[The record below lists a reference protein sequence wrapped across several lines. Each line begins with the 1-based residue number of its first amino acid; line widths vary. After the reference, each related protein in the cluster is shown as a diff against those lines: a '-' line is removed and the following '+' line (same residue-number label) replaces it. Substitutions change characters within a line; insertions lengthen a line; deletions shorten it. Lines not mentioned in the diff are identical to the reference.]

1 MSMNDPVE
9 CQHLTTRRDEY
20 RTGFNMVKYREIC
33 MQCGELIRSDAPLLT
48 ADKMREYDES
58 IRRAQEWQKQEAEA
72 LASACKYLTQAAN
85 NEVPHD

>member
-1 MSMNDPVE
+1 MTDKDPDSAGDGPV
-9 CQHLTTRRDEY
+9 H
-20 RTGFNMVKYREIC
+20 
-33 MQCGELIRSDAPLLT
+33 ALT

-72 LASACKYLTQAAN
+72 LASACKYLTHAAN